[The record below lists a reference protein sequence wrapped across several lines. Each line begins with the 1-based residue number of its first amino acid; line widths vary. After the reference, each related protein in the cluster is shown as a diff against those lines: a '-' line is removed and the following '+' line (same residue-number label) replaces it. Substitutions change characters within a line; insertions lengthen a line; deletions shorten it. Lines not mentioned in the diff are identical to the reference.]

1 MESVKTG
8 KTNKVG
14 KNTEMAHTKTNK
26 ETHFKQV
33 SAITNRIRSIG
44 GIFTKIA
51 KKVRELVKKHPKK
64 SSAALVVLTP
74 VACKRAKELDDK
86 VQDKSK
92 QAEKENK
99 INWWKYSGLT
109 IATSLLL
116 AACSAGDI
124 DKQIELE
131 QEKQKTEQEK
141 KEAENARDRANK
153 SEIELEQERQKTNKS
168 GIELANSQIKA
179 EQERQKT
186 EQEKQKANKSEIELE
201 QQKQKTINTQRDLIK
216 EQKDFIKETEQNCQ
230 EKHGQLFIKR
240 ARIKTGITT
249 GIAIEIEAECKTP
262 KPTKTNQT
270 PIQPKHLPNS
280 KHPHSQ
286 RGSKAQELIA
296 YLLFEQKDFIIETE
310 QKCQEKHNQFF
321 IKKAGIKGG
330 AIEVEAECK
339 TPKPT
344 KTNQTPIQPKHLPN
358 SKQPHSQRGSKAQE
372 LIAYLQKELESLP
385 YSQKAIA
392 KQVDFYKPSSI
403 AYLEL
408 DPRDFKVTEEWQNEN
423 LKIRSKAQAK
433 MLEMRKPQANLSP
446 SQSFLFVQRIF
457 ADINKEIEAAANT
470 EKKAEKVGY
479 GYSKR
484 V

>member
-14 KNTEMAHTKTNK
+14 KNTEITNTKANE

-33 SAITNRIRSIG
+33 SAITNTLRSISG
-44 GIFTKIA
+44 FFTKIA

-64 SSAALVVLTP
+64 SKAALVVLTH

-92 QAEKENK
+92 QAEKENQ

-116 AACSAGDI
+116 AACSVGDT

-131 QEKQKTEQEK
+131 QEKQKTSNIETNNQIKVEQEK
-141 KEAENARDRANK
+141 QKTSN
-153 SEIELEQERQKTNKS
+153 IETNNQIKVEQEK
-168 GIELANSQIKA
+168 
-179 EQERQKT
+179 QKT
-186 EQEKQKANKSEIELE
+186 EQEKQKTE
-201 QQKQKTINTQRDLIK
+201 QEKQKTEQEKQKTINTQ
-216 EQKDFIKETEQNCQ
+216 KDFIKYAEQNCQ
-230 EKHGQLFIKR
+230 E
-240 ARIKTGITT
+240 
-249 GIAIEIEAECKTP
+249 
-262 KPTKTNQT
+262 N
-270 PIQPKHLPNS
+270 
-280 KHPHSQ
+280 
-286 RGSKAQELIA
+286 
-296 YLLFEQKDFIIETE
+296 
-310 QKCQEKHNQFF
+310 HNQFF
-321 IKKAGIKGG
+321 IKKGGIKAGIG
-330 AIEVEAECK
+330 IEVEAECK
-339 TPKPT
+339 TPKPA

-358 SKQPHSQRGSKAQE
+358 SKQPRSQRGSKAQE

-408 DPRDFKVTEEWQNEN
+408 DPRDFNVAEEWQKEN

-433 MLEMRKPQANLSP
+433 MLEMRNPQAHLST
-446 SQSFLFVQRIF
+446 SQSLLFVQKIF
-457 ADINKEIEAAANT
+457 ADVNKEIKAAANT
-470 EKKAEKVGY
+470 EKKVEKAGY

>member
-1 MESVKTG
+1 MKLVKTA
-8 KTNKVG
+8 KEKKVF

-33 SAITNRIRSIG
+33 SAITNRLKSIG

-51 KKVRELVKKHPKK
+51 KKVRELVKKHPEK
-64 SSAALVVLTP
+64 SSVALVVLTH

-116 AACSAGDI
+116 AACSVGDVSE
-124 DKQIELE
+124 QIELE
-131 QEKQKTEQEK
+131 QEKQKTSNIETNNQIKVEQE
-141 KEAENARDRANK
+141 
-153 SEIELEQERQKTNKS
+153 Q
-168 GIELANSQIKA
+168 
-179 EQERQKT
+179 QKT
-186 EQEKQKANKSEIELE
+186 EQEKQKTE
-201 QQKQKTINTQRDLIK
+201 QEKQKTEQEKQKTEQEKQKTIKT
-216 EQKDFIKETEQNCQ
+216 QKDFIKYVEQNCK
-230 EKHGQLFIKR
+230 ENHGQFLIEKGGLK
-240 ARIKTGITT
+240 AGIGGIT
-249 GIAIEIEAECKTP
+249 IEAEAK
-262 KPTKTNQT
+262 
-270 PIQPKHLPNS
+270 
-280 KHPHSQ
+280 
-286 RGSKAQELIA
+286 
-296 YLLFEQKDFIIETE
+296 
-310 QKCQEKHNQFF
+310 
-321 IKKAGIKGG
+321 
-330 AIEVEAECK
+330 CK

-385 YSQKAIA
+385 YSQKAIV

-433 MLEMRKPQANLSP
+433 MLEMRNPQAHLP
-446 SQSFLFVQRIF
+446 TSQSLLFVQKIF
-457 ADINKEIEAAANT
+457 ADINKEIKVVANT

-484 V
+484 M

>member
-1 MESVKTG
+1 
-8 KTNKVG
+8 
-14 KNTEMAHTKTNK
+14 MANTKTNK

-33 SAITNRIRSIG
+33 SVITNTLRSIG

-64 SSAALVVLTP
+64 SKVALVVLTHA
-74 VACKRAKELDDK
+74 ACKRAKELDDK

-116 AACSAGDI
+116 AACSAGDVSE
-124 DKQIELE
+124 QIELE
-131 QEKQKTEQEK
+131 QEK
-141 KEAENARDRANK
+141 KEVENARDRANK
-153 SEIELEQERQKTNKS
+153 SGIELEQERQKTNKS
-168 GIELANSQIKA
+168 EIELANSQIKA

-186 EQEKQKANKSEIELE
+186 EQEKQKTNKSEIELE

-262 KPTKTNQT
+262 KP
-270 PIQPKHLPNS
+270 
-280 KHPHSQ
+280 
-286 RGSKAQELIA
+286 A
-296 YLLFEQKDFIIETE
+296 
-310 QKCQEKHNQFF
+310 
-321 IKKAGIKGG
+321 
-330 AIEVEAECK
+330 
-339 TPKPT
+339 

-392 KQVDFYKPSSI
+392 KQVNFYRPSSI

-408 DPRDFKVTEEWQNEN
+408 DPRDFKVTEEWQKEN

-433 MLEMRKPQANLSP
+433 MLEMRNPQAHLP
-446 SQSFLFVQRIF
+446 TSQSLLFIQKIF
-457 ADINKEIEAAANT
+457 ADVNKEIKVVANT

-484 V
+484 M

>member
-1 MESVKTG
+1 MKSVKTG
-8 KTNKVG
+8 KTNKVS
-14 KNTEMAHTKTNK
+14 KNTEIAHTKTNK

-51 KKVRELVKKHPKK
+51 KKVRELVKKHPEK
-64 SSAALVVLTP
+64 SSAALVVLTH

-92 QAEKENK
+92 QAEKENQ

-116 AACSAGDI
+116 AACSVGDI

-131 QEKQKTEQEK
+131 QEKQKANKSGIELEQERQKTEQEK
-141 KEAENARDRANK
+141 QKANK

-216 EQKDFIKETEQNCQ
+216 EQKDFIKEAEQNCQ
-230 EKHGQLFIKR
+230 EKHGQLFIKKT
-240 ARIKTGITT
+240 RIKTGITT

-262 KPTKTNQT
+262 KPAKTNQT
-270 PIQPKHLPNS
+270 PIQPKHLPN
-280 KHPHSQ
+280 P
-286 RGSKAQELIA
+286 
-296 YLLFEQKDFIIETE
+296 
-310 QKCQEKHNQFF
+310 
-321 IKKAGIKGG
+321 
-330 AIEVEAECK
+330 
-339 TPKPT
+339 
-344 KTNQTPIQPKHLPN
+344 
-358 SKQPHSQRGSKAQE
+358 KQPHSQRGSKAQE

-392 KQVDFYKPSSI
+392 KQVNFYKPSSI

-408 DPRDFKVTEEWQNEN
+408 DPRDFNVTEEWQNEN

-433 MLEMRKPQANLSP
+433 MLEMRKPQANLSLF
-446 SQSFLFVQRIF
+446 QSFSILQNIV
-457 ADINKEIEAAANT
+457 ADINKEIKVVANT
-470 EKKAEKVGY
+470 EKKAEKAGY

>member
-1 MESVKTG
+1 MKSVKTG

-14 KNTEMAHTKTNK
+14 KNTETANTKTNK

-33 SAITNRIRSIG
+33 STITNTLRSIG

-51 KKVRELVKKHPKK
+51 KKVRELVKKHPEK
-64 SSAALVVLTP
+64 SSAALVVLTHA
-74 VACKRAKELDDK
+74 ACKRAKELDDK

-92 QAEKENK
+92 QAEKENQ

-116 AACSAGDI
+116 AACNVGDI
-124 DKQIELE
+124 DKQIEL
-131 QEKQKTEQEK
+131 EQEK

-153 SEIELEQERQKTNKS
+153 SGIELEQERQKTNKS

-186 EQEKQKANKSEIELE
+186 EQERQKTNKSGIELE
-201 QQKQKTINTQRDLIK
+201 QQRQKAEQEKQKTINTQRDLIK

-230 EKHGQLFIKR
+230 EKHGQLFIKKT
-240 ARIKTGITT
+240 RIKTGITT

-262 KPTKTNQT
+262 KPAKTNQT
-270 PIQPKHLPNS
+270 S
-280 KHPHSQ
+280 
-286 RGSKAQELIA
+286 
-296 YLLFEQKDFIIETE
+296 
-310 QKCQEKHNQFF
+310 
-321 IKKAGIKGG
+321 
-330 AIEVEAECK
+330 
-339 TPKPT
+339 
-344 KTNQTPIQPKHLPN
+344 IQPKHLPN

-372 LIAYLQKELESLP
+372 FIAYLQKELESLP
-385 YSQKAIA
+385 YSQKAIV
-392 KQVDFYKPSSI
+392 KQVNFYKPSSI

-408 DPRDFKVTEEWQNEN
+408 DPRDFKVTEEWQKEN

-446 SQSFLFVQRIF
+446 FQSFSILQNIV
-457 ADINKEIEAAANT
+457 ADINKGIEAAANT

-484 V
+484 M

>member
-1 MESVKTG
+1 MESVKAG

-14 KNTEMAHTKTNK
+14 KNTEMVNIKTSK
-26 ETHFKQV
+26 ETHFKQA
-33 SAITNRIRSIG
+33 SAITNTLRSIG

-64 SSAALVVLTP
+64 SNAALVVLTHA
-74 VACKRAKELDDK
+74 ACKRAKELDDK

-92 QAEKENK
+92 QAEKENQ

-116 AACSAGDI
+116 AACNVGDI

-131 QEKQKTEQEK
+131 QEKQK
-141 KEAENARDRANK
+141 ANK
-153 SEIELEQERQKTNKS
+153 SGIELEQERQKTNKSGIELEQQRQKTEQERQKTNKS

-230 EKHGQLFIKR
+230 EKHGQLFIKKT
-240 ARIKTGITT
+240 RIKTGITT
-249 GIAIEIEAECKTP
+249 GIAIE
-262 KPTKTNQT
+262 
-270 PIQPKHLPNS
+270 
-280 KHPHSQ
+280 
-286 RGSKAQELIA
+286 
-296 YLLFEQKDFIIETE
+296 
-310 QKCQEKHNQFF
+310 
-321 IKKAGIKGG
+321 
-330 AIEVEAECK
+330 VEAECK
-339 TPKPT
+339 TPKPA

-358 SKQPHSQRGSKAQE
+358 SKQPRSQRGSKAQE
-372 LIAYLQKELESLP
+372 FIAYLQKELESLP

-408 DPRDFKVTEEWQNEN
+408 DPRDFNVTEEWQKEN

-433 MLEMRKPQANLSP
+433 MLEMRHLKPDPQAHLP
-446 SQSFLFVQRIF
+446 TSQSLLFVQKIF
-457 ADINKEIEAAANT
+457 ADINKEIEVAANT
-470 EKKAEKVGY
+470 EKKVEKAGY

>member
-1 MESVKTG
+1 MKSVKTG

-14 KNTEMAHTKTNK
+14 KNAEMAHTKTNK

-33 SAITNRIRSIG
+33 SAITNTLRSIG

-64 SSAALVVLTP
+64 SNAALVVLTH

-92 QAEKENK
+92 QAEKENQ

-116 AACSAGDI
+116 AACSTGDI

-131 QEKQKTEQEK
+131 QEKQKANKSGIELEQERQKTEQEK
-141 KEAENARDRANK
+141 QKANK

-230 EKHGQLFIKR
+230 EKHGQLFIKKT
-240 ARIKTGITT
+240 RIKTGITT
-249 GIAIEIEAECKTP
+249 GIAIEI
-262 KPTKTNQT
+262 
-270 PIQPKHLPNS
+270 
-280 KHPHSQ
+280 
-286 RGSKAQELIA
+286 
-296 YLLFEQKDFIIETE
+296 
-310 QKCQEKHNQFF
+310 
-321 IKKAGIKGG
+321 
-330 AIEVEAECK
+330 EAECK

-392 KQVDFYKPSSI
+392 KQVNFYKPSSI

-433 MLEMRKPQANLSP
+433 MLEMRKPQANLST
-446 SQSFLFVQRIF
+446 SQSLLFVQKIF
-457 ADINKEIEAAANT
+457 ADVNKEIKVIANT
-470 EKKAEKVGY
+470 EKKAEKAGY

-484 V
+484 M

>member
-1 MESVKTG
+1 MESVKTA

-14 KNTEMAHTKTNK
+14 KNAETANTKANK

-33 SAITNRIRSIG
+33 SAIINTLRSIG
-44 GIFTKIA
+44 GIFTKIV
-51 KKVRELVKKHPKK
+51 KKVRELIKKHPEK
-64 SSAALVVLTP
+64 SSAALVVLTH
-74 VACKRAKELDDK
+74 VACKKAKELDDK

-92 QAEKENK
+92 QAEKENQ

-131 QEKQKTEQEK
+131 QEKQKTEQE
-141 KEAENARDRANK
+141 E
-153 SEIELEQERQKTNKS
+153 
-168 GIELANSQIKA
+168 
-179 EQERQKT
+179 QKT
-186 EQEKQKANKSEIELE
+186 EQEKQKTSNIETSNQIKVE
-201 QQKQKTINTQRDLIK
+201 QEKQKTIK
-216 EQKDFIKETEQNCQ
+216 EQKDLVKEQKDLVKEQKDLVKKAEQNCQ
-230 EKHGQLFIKR
+230 ENHSQFFIKKLG
-240 ARIKTGITT
+240 IKG
-249 GIAIEIEAECKTP
+249 GIAIEI
-262 KPTKTNQT
+262 
-270 PIQPKHLPNS
+270 
-280 KHPHSQ
+280 
-286 RGSKAQELIA
+286 
-296 YLLFEQKDFIIETE
+296 
-310 QKCQEKHNQFF
+310 
-321 IKKAGIKGG
+321 
-330 AIEVEAECK
+330 EAECK

-408 DPRDFKVTEEWQNEN
+408 DPRDFKVTEEWQKEN

-433 MLEMRKPQANLSP
+433 MLEMRNPQAHLST
-446 SQSFLFVQRIF
+446 SQSFSIIQNIV
-457 ADINKEIEAAANT
+457 ADISKEIEAAANT
-470 EKKAEKVGY
+470 EKKAEKAGY

>member
-33 SAITNRIRSIG
+33 SAITNRLKSIG

-64 SSAALVVLTP
+64 SSAALVVLTH

-92 QAEKENK
+92 QAEKENQ

-116 AACSAGDI
+116 AACNVGDI

-131 QEKQKTEQEK
+131 QEKQKANKSGIELEQERQKTEQEK
-141 KEAENARDRANK
+141 QKANK

-186 EQEKQKANKSEIELE
+186 EQEKQKANKGEIELE

-230 EKHGQLFIKR
+230 EKHGQLFIKKT
-240 ARIKTGITT
+240 RIKTGITT
-249 GIAIEIEAECKTP
+249 GIAIEIEAECKIS
-262 KPTKTNQT
+262 KP
-270 PIQPKHLPNS
+270 
-280 KHPHSQ
+280 
-286 RGSKAQELIA
+286 A
-296 YLLFEQKDFIIETE
+296 
-310 QKCQEKHNQFF
+310 
-321 IKKAGIKGG
+321 
-330 AIEVEAECK
+330 
-339 TPKPT
+339 

-392 KQVDFYKPSSI
+392 RQVNFYKPSSI

-433 MLEMRKPQANLSP
+433 MLEMRHLKPDPQAHLST
-446 SQSFLFVQRIF
+446 SQSLLFVQKIF
-457 ADINKEIEAAANT
+457 ADINKEIKVVANT
-470 EKKAEKVGY
+470 EKKAEKAGY

>member
-14 KNTEMAHTKTNK
+14 KNTEITSTKANK
-26 ETHFKQV
+26 EAHFKQA
-33 SAITNRIRSIG
+33 STITNTLRSISG
-44 GIFTKIA
+44 FFTKIA

-64 SSAALVVLTP
+64 SKAALVVLTH

-92 QAEKENK
+92 QAEKENQ

-116 AACSAGDI
+116 AACSAGDT

-131 QEKQKTEQEK
+131 QEKQK
-141 KEAENARDRANK
+141 ANK
-153 SEIELEQERQKTNKS
+153 SGIELEQERQKTNKS

-230 EKHGQLFIKR
+230 ENHNQFFIKKVG
-240 ARIKTGITT
+240 IKG

-280 KHPHSQ
+280 K
-286 RGSKAQELIA
+286 
-296 YLLFEQKDFIIETE
+296 
-310 QKCQEKHNQFF
+310 
-321 IKKAGIKGG
+321 
-330 AIEVEAECK
+330 
-339 TPKPT
+339 
-344 KTNQTPIQPKHLPN
+344 QPR
-358 SKQPHSQRGSKAQE
+358 SQRGSKAQE

-408 DPRDFKVTEEWQNEN
+408 DPRDFNVTEEWQKEN

-433 MLEMRKPQANLSP
+433 MLEMRSLKPDPQAHLST
-446 SQSFLFVQRIF
+446 SQSLLFVQKIF
-457 ADINKEIEAAANT
+457 ADVNKEIEATANT
-470 EKKAEKVGY
+470 EKKVEKAGY

-484 V
+484 M

>member
-8 KTNKVG
+8 RTNKVG
-14 KNTEMAHTKTNK
+14 KNAETANTKANK

-33 SAITNRIRSIG
+33 SVITNTLRSIG
-44 GIFTKIA
+44 GFFTKIM
-51 KKVRELVKKHPKK
+51 KRVRELVKKHPKK
-64 SSAALVVLTP
+64 SNAALVVLTH

-116 AACSAGDI
+116 VACSAGDVSE
-124 DKQIELE
+124 QIELE

-153 SEIELEQERQKTNKS
+153 SGIELEQERQKTNKS

-186 EQEKQKANKSEIELE
+186 EQERQKTNKSEIELE

-262 KPTKTNQT
+262 KPT
-270 PIQPKHLPNS
+270 
-280 KHPHSQ
+280 
-286 RGSKAQELIA
+286 R
-296 YLLFEQKDFIIETE
+296 
-310 QKCQEKHNQFF
+310 
-321 IKKAGIKGG
+321 
-330 AIEVEAECK
+330 
-339 TPKPT
+339 
-344 KTNQTPIQPKHLPN
+344 TNQTPIQPKHLPN
-358 SKQPHSQRGSKAQE
+358 SKQPHSQRESKTQE
-372 LIAYLQKELESLP
+372 LVAYLQKELESLP

-433 MLEMRKPQANLSP
+433 MLEMRKTQANLSTF
-446 SQSFLFVQRIF
+446 QSFSILQNIV
-457 ADINKEIEAAANT
+457 ADINKEIEASANT
-470 EKKAEKVGY
+470 EKKVEKAGY

-484 V
+484 M

>member
-14 KNTEMAHTKTNK
+14 KNTEMANAKANK
-26 ETHFKQV
+26 EAHFKQV
-33 SAITNRIRSIG
+33 SAITNTIRSIRG
-44 GIFTKIA
+44 FFTKIV
-51 KKVRELVKKHPKK
+51 KKVRGLVKKYPEK
-64 SSAALVVLTP
+64 SSAALVVLTHA
-74 VACKRAKELDDK
+74 ACKRAKELDDK

-92 QAEKENK
+92 QAEKENQ

-109 IATSLLL
+109 IAASLLL

-131 QEKQKTEQEK
+131 QEK

-153 SEIELEQERQKTNKS
+153 SGIELEQERQKTNKS

-186 EQEKQKANKSEIELE
+186 EQEKQKANKSAIELE
-201 QQKQKTINTQRDLIK
+201 QQKQKTINTQIDLIK

-230 EKHGQLFIKR
+230 EKHGQLFIKK

-280 KHPHSQ
+280 K
-286 RGSKAQELIA
+286 
-296 YLLFEQKDFIIETE
+296 
-310 QKCQEKHNQFF
+310 
-321 IKKAGIKGG
+321 
-330 AIEVEAECK
+330 
-339 TPKPT
+339 
-344 KTNQTPIQPKHLPN
+344 
-358 SKQPHSQRGSKAQE
+358 QPHSQRESKTQE

-392 KQVDFYKPSSI
+392 RQVDFYRPSSI

-408 DPRDFKVTEEWQNEN
+408 DPRDFKVTEEWQKEN

-433 MLEMRKPQANLSP
+433 MLEMRNPQAHLP
-446 SQSFLFVQRIF
+446 TSQSLLFIQKIF
-457 ADINKEIEAAANT
+457 SDVNKEIEAAANT
-470 EKKAEKVGY
+470 EKKVEKAGY

>member
-14 KNTEMAHTKTNK
+14 KNAETANAKTNK
-26 ETHFKQV
+26 ETHFKQA
-33 SAITNRIRSIG
+33 SAITNIIRSIG
-44 GIFTKIA
+44 GFFTKIM

-64 SSAALVVLTP
+64 SSAALVVLTH

-131 QEKQKTEQEK
+131 QEKQKTS
-141 KEAENARDRANK
+141 N
-153 SEIELEQERQKTNKS
+153 IETSN
-168 GIELANSQIKA
+168 QIKV
-179 EQERQKT
+179 
-186 EQEKQKANKSEIELE
+186 EQEKQKTSNIQKDLVKE
-201 QQKQKTINTQRDLIK
+201 QKDLVKEQKDLVK
-216 EQKDFIKETEQNCQ
+216 EQKDFIKYAEQN
-230 EKHGQLFIKR
+230 
-240 ARIKTGITT
+240 
-249 GIAIEIEAECKTP
+249 
-262 KPTKTNQT
+262 
-270 PIQPKHLPNS
+270 
-280 KHPHSQ
+280 
-286 RGSKAQELIA
+286 
-296 YLLFEQKDFIIETE
+296 
-310 QKCQEKHNQFF
+310 CQEKHNQFF

-330 AIEVEAECK
+330 IAIEIEAECK
-339 TPKPT
+339 TPKPA

-392 KQVDFYKPSSI
+392 KQVNFYKPSSI

-408 DPRDFKVTEEWQNEN
+408 DPRDFN
-423 LKIRSKAQAK
+423 
-433 MLEMRKPQANLSP
+433 
-446 SQSFLFVQRIF
+446 
-457 ADINKEIEAAANT
+457 
-470 EKKAEKVGY
+470 
-479 GYSKR
+479 
-484 V
+484 

>member
-14 KNTEMAHTKTNK
+14 KNAETANTKANK

-33 SAITNRIRSIG
+33 SAITNTLRSIG

-51 KKVRELVKKHPKK
+51 KKVRELFKKHPKK
-64 SSAALVVLTP
+64 SKVALVVITHA
-74 VACKRAKELDDK
+74 ACKRAKELDDK

-92 QAEKENK
+92 QAEKENQ

-116 AACSAGDI
+116 AACNAGDI

-131 QEKQKTEQEK
+131 QEK
-141 KEAENARDRANK
+141 KEVENARDRANK
-153 SEIELEQERQKTNKS
+153 SGIELEQQRQKTEQERQKTNKS

-186 EQEKQKANKSEIELE
+186 NKSGIELE
-201 QQKQKTINTQRDLIK
+201 QQRQKAEQEKQKTINTQRDLIK

-230 EKHGQLFIKR
+230 EKHGQLFIKKT
-240 ARIKTGITT
+240 RIKTGITT

-262 KPTKTNQT
+262 KP
-270 PIQPKHLPNS
+270 
-280 KHPHSQ
+280 
-286 RGSKAQELIA
+286 A
-296 YLLFEQKDFIIETE
+296 
-310 QKCQEKHNQFF
+310 
-321 IKKAGIKGG
+321 
-330 AIEVEAECK
+330 
-339 TPKPT
+339 

-358 SKQPHSQRGSKAQE
+358 SKQPRSQRGSKAQE

-392 KQVDFYKPSSI
+392 KQVNFYRPSSI

-433 MLEMRKPQANLSP
+433 MLEMRNPQAHLST
-446 SQSFLFVQRIF
+446 SQSLLFVQKIF
-457 ADINKEIEAAANT
+457 ADINKEIKVVANT
-470 EKKAEKVGY
+470 EKKAEKAGY

-484 V
+484 M

>member
-1 MESVKTG
+1 MKSVKTG

-14 KNTEMAHTKTNK
+14 KNTEMANTKANK

-33 SAITNRIRSIG
+33 SAITNTLRSIG

-64 SSAALVVLTP
+64 SNVVLVVLTH

-116 AACSAGDI
+116 VACNAGDI

-131 QEKQKTEQEK
+131 QEKQKANKSGIELEQERQKTEQEK
-141 KEAENARDRANK
+141 QKANK

-186 EQEKQKANKSEIELE
+186 EQEKQKTNKSGIELE
-201 QQKQKTINTQRDLIK
+201 QQRQKAEQEKQKTINTQRDLIK

-230 EKHGQLFIKR
+230 EKHGQLFIKKT
-240 ARIKTGITT
+240 RIKTGITT

-280 KHPHSQ
+280 K
-286 RGSKAQELIA
+286 
-296 YLLFEQKDFIIETE
+296 
-310 QKCQEKHNQFF
+310 
-321 IKKAGIKGG
+321 
-330 AIEVEAECK
+330 
-339 TPKPT
+339 
-344 KTNQTPIQPKHLPN
+344 
-358 SKQPHSQRGSKAQE
+358 QPHSQRGSKVQE
-372 LIAYLQKELESLP
+372 FIAYLQKELESLP

-433 MLEMRKPQANLSP
+433 MLEMRKPQAHLST
-446 SQSFLFVQRIF
+446 SQSLLFVQKIF
-457 ADINKEIEAAANT
+457 ADINKEIKVVANT
-470 EKKAEKVGY
+470 EKKAEKVSY

>member
-14 KNTEMAHTKTNK
+14 KNTEMANTKTNK
-26 ETHFKQV
+26 ETHFKRA
-33 SAITNRIRSIG
+33 SAITNIIRSIG
-44 GIFTKIA
+44 GFFTKIM
-51 KKVRELVKKHPKK
+51 KRVRELVKKHPKK
-64 SSAALVVLTP
+64 SKAALVVLTH
-74 VACKRAKELDDK
+74 VACRKAKELDDK

-92 QAEKENK
+92 QAEKENQ

-116 AACSAGDI
+116 AACSVGDVSE
-124 DKQIELE
+124 QIELE
-131 QEKQKTEQEK
+131 QEKQKTSNIETNNQIKVEQEQQKTEQEK
-141 KEAENARDRANK
+141 QRT
-153 SEIELEQERQKTNKS
+153 EQEK
-168 GIELANSQIKA
+168 
-179 EQERQKT
+179 QKT
-186 EQEKQKANKSEIELE
+186 EQEKQK
-201 QQKQKTINTQRDLIK
+201 TIK
-216 EQKDFIKETEQNCQ
+216 EQKDFIKYAEQNCK
-230 EKHGQLFIKR
+230 ENHGQFL
-240 ARIKTGITT
+240 
-249 GIAIEIEAECKTP
+249 IEKGGT
-262 KPTKTNQT
+262 
-270 PIQPKHLPNS
+270 
-280 KHPHSQ
+280 
-286 RGSKAQELIA
+286 
-296 YLLFEQKDFIIETE
+296 
-310 QKCQEKHNQFF
+310 
-321 IKKAGIKGG
+321 KAGVTIGI

-392 KQVDFYKPSSI
+392 KQVNFYKPSSI

-433 MLEMRKPQANLSP
+433 MLEMRDLKPDPQAHLST
-446 SQSFLFVQRIF
+446 SQSFSIIQNIV
-457 ADINKEIEAAANT
+457 ADINKEIKAVANT
-470 EKKAEKVGY
+470 EKKVEKAGY